1 MKRWILSLTLTLS
14 FGCAE
19 APQACEAFFAG
30 PVGENGCRVS
40 VGECTDLA
48 VATAVC
54 TDRQCECFKLD
65 YPDIVL
71 DEEVSDAS
79 FPQRDTCALS
89 SDEPADHRSIE
100 ELFES
105 ECGYRLVKGGGA

>member
-1 MKRWILSLTLTLS
+1 MKRWILSLTLALS

-19 APQACEAFFAG
+19 APQACEAFFTA
-30 PVGENGCRVS
+30 PVSDNGCRVS

-54 TDRQCECFKLD
+54 IERECQCFKLD
-65 YPDIVL
+65 YPDIDL
-71 DEEVSDAS
+71 DEEAPDET

-89 SDEPADHRSIE
+89 SNDPADHRAME

-105 ECGYRLVKGGGA
+105 ECGYRLLKGGDS